1 MLYAGSSEIEE
12 RVVELLVEG
21 QATVKALLE
30 KLNSGEDGASLRGV
44 YKAVENLTRA
54 GVVLKVGKKVMLN
67 HEWAQGVADR
77 LGAPAVP
84 LIAPGERAV
93 YTFTSLD
100 HLDAFWKST
109 ILPLEQ
115 VIPAKEVFI
124 YNPHSFWALL
134 PDRKASEEAFFAH
147 FGPQQQGFLTIGGES
162 PVDLELKRAYQ
173 SEYMQINLGNTASM
187 RGTDHVTV
195 LGPYVILTRLSKAV
209 AERIDALYASGKTA
223 EGFLPE
229 LLKICARPGK
239 IRFVLESNPKKA
251 DKLKKLLAKDFYFR
265 NSSH

>member
-1 MLYAGSSEIEE
+1 MLYAGSKEIEE
-12 RVVELLVEG
+12 RVVEVLVEG
-21 QATVKALLE
+21 RETVKSLLAY
-30 KLNSGEDGASLRGV
+30 LNTERKDVSLRGV
-44 YKAVENLTRA
+44 YKAVTNLTKA

-67 HEWAQGVADR
+67 HEWVQGVADR

-84 LIAPGERAV
+84 LIARGERAV

-109 ILPLEQ
+109 VWPLERA
-115 VIPAKEVFI
+115 VEAREVFF
-124 YNPHSFWALL
+124 YNPHDFWALL
-134 PDRKASEEAFFAH
+134 PARKESEEAYYRH
-147 FGPQQQGFLTIGGES
+147 FGPEQQGFFTIGSES
-162 PVDLELKRAYQ
+162 QADLTFKRTYQ
-173 SEYMQINLGNTASM
+173 TEFLQINLGKITSI
-187 RGTDHVTV
+187 RSTDHVTV
-195 LGPYVILTRLSKAV
+195 LGSYIILARLSKAV

-239 IRFVLESNPKKA
+239 IRLVLENNPKKA

-265 NSSH
+265 RPE